1 VSLNIGMT
9 LFLGLCSSAWPGRV
23 QGQDMGAVVQ
33 QQNAVQPQISIP
45 QQNSVQRQPQNA
57 GQEPVYS
64 DSAGSEPRQGL
75 RGEERLPFYL
85 PRDPITDMQRLS
97 SSATGKMLPIYGRD
111 LFQQAPST
119 FAPADQVPSLP
130 SYVVGPGDQLLV
142 RLWGPESFNG
152 QLTVDGGGSIYIPQ
166 VGGIH
171 VAGLR
176 VDELEEKISADI
188 RHTFRN
194 FNLSVNLGHLRSV
207 QVYVVG
213 EARKPG
219 VYTVSSLSTVLNVL
233 FASGGPNVNGSL
245 RRIEVRRGGTT
256 IGELDLY
263 DLLLKGDKSKDLR
276 LESNDTIFIPSV
288 GPQVALGGSVNHPA
302 IYELRGETTVG
313 AILDL
318 AGGFTPI
325 GLNSEISLERI
336 GADHV
341 RTAFTVKL
349 DATGHEMPLRNGDV
363 LYANHM
369 TAAFQQSVAI
379 RGNLANPGK
388 FSWHPGMRL
397 SEIIPDRQSLLTTDY
412 WQQRNKLGLP
422 TPLFE
427 PLPSPNQ
434 RQPGQAGQFPLQGQD
449 EAFPYN
455 QNYAQ
460 GYNQNSRTYSDPQ
473 QQYPLS
479 DQQLY
484 SPIQNGYGTSDS
496 TGSGT
501 GTSDSTG
508 SGTGTSDRDLLAAR
522 MRSGGSMDETNDQT
536 TLTRGTLADQ
546 QQATESGSL
555 ATQGHRTQIKIPAP
569 EIDWSYAVIERL
581 NPDTLRNSLVPFHL
595 GKLVQ
600 EHDASQDL
608 ELQPGDVVTIVS
620 QTDIHV
626 PQDERTKYVHLEG
639 EFKGAGVYSVGPNE
653 TLDELVRRAGG
664 LSDKAYLYGAS
675 FTRESARV
683 FQQQRLDEYVS
694 QLAISMQRE
703 GAVRAASSNSGISD
717 PNALAEQRDL
727 IAQFRKL
734 RATGRIV
741 LQFKPNSASVDT
753 IPHISLEDGDVFR
766 VPSRPAT
773 VAVIGAVHGQNVFL
787 HDPSRR
793 VNYYLA
799 LAGKPTSTADKD
811 HAFII
816 RADGSVLSRE
826 HTLGSWMNAF
836 DTALVEPGDAIVIP
850 EKPVRPSAIRQLID
864 YSQIFS
870 QLALGAAAITV
881 IQ

>member
-1 VSLNIGMT
+1 VSPSICLT

-23 QGQDMGAVVQ
+23 LSQDTPAFGQ
-33 QQNAVQPQISIP
+33 
-45 QQNSVQRQPQNA
+45 QQNSVQPQVTIPQQNTVQRQSQNG
-57 GQEPVYS
+57 GQEAVYS
-64 DSAGSEPRQGL
+64 DSAGSESRQGD
-75 RGEERLPFYL
+75 RNGELQQFYL
-85 PRDPITDMQRLS
+85 PRDPLTDMQRLAS
-97 SSATGKMLPIYGRD
+97 AATGKMLPIYGRD

-245 RRIEVRRGGTT
+245 RRIEVRRGGAT

-263 DLLLKGDKSKDLR
+263 DLLLKGDRSKDLR
-276 LESNDTIFIPSV
+276 LESNDTIFIPAV

-313 AILDL
+313 AILEL

-336 GADHV
+336 GEDHV

-349 DATGHEMPLRNGDV
+349 DATGHATLLRNGDV
-363 LYANHM
+363 LYANHV
-369 TAAFQQSVAI
+369 TAAFEQSVAI

-388 FSWHPGMRL
+388 FAWHPGMRL
-397 SEIIPDRQSLLTTDY
+397 SEIIPDRQSLLTNDY
-412 WQQRNKLGLP
+412 WQERNKLGLP

-427 PLPSPNQ
+427 PLNPRQSRQTSSSMLTSQDQ
-434 RQPGQAGQFPLQGQD
+434 RSVYSQS
-449 EAFPYN
+449 
-455 QNYAQ
+455 
-460 GYNQNSRTYSDPQ
+460 SRTPTNLQ
-473 QQYPLS
+473 QQYPL
-479 DQQLY
+479 QQQY
-484 SPIQNGYGTSDS
+484 SSSSEQTHSGTQNGLESIDAL
-496 TGSGT
+496 
-501 GTSDSTG
+501 G
-508 SGTGTSDRDLLAAR
+508 SGTGTSDRDILAAR
-522 MRSGGSMDETNDQT
+522 MRPGNNADEANDEP

-546 QQATESGSL
+546 QQAIESGSL
-555 ATQGHRTQIKIPAP
+555 ATQGHRTLIKIPAP
-569 EIDWSYAVIERL
+569 GIDWSYAVIERL
-581 NPDTLRNSLVPFHL
+581 NPDTLRNSLVPFNI
-595 GKLVQ
+595 GKLIQ
-600 EHDASQDL
+600 EHDANQNL

-620 QTDIHV
+620 QTDIHG
-626 PQDERTKYVHLEG
+626 PQDEQTKYVHLEG

-653 TLDELVRRAGG
+653 TLDDLIRRAGG
-664 LSDKAYLYGAS
+664 LTDKAYLYGAS
-675 FTRESARV
+675 FTRETARV

-703 GAVRAASSNSGISD
+703 SAVRAASSTTGLSD
-717 PNALAEQRDL
+717 PNSLAEQHDL
-727 IAQFRKL
+727 IAQFRRL

-741 LQFKPNSASVDT
+741 LQFKPDSQDVTS
-753 IPHISLEDGDVFR
+753 IPHIALEDGDIFR

-787 HDPSRR
+787 QDPTRR
-793 VNYYLA
+793 VNYYVA
-799 LAGKPTSTADKD
+799 LAGKPTSTADRN

-816 RADGSVLSRE
+816 RADGSVFSRE
-826 HTLGSWMNAF
+826 HTLGSWVNAF
-836 DTALVEPGDAIVIP
+836 DTAPVEPGDAIVIP
-850 EKPVRPSAIRQLID
+850 EKPVRASGIRQFID
-864 YSQIFS
+864 YAQIFS
-870 QLALGAAAITV
+870 QLALGAAAISV
-881 IQ
+881 IKQ